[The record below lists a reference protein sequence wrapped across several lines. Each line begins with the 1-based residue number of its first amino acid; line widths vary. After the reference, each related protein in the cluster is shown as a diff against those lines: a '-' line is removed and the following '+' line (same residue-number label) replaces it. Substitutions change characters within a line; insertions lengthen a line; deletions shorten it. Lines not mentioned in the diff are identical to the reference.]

1 MTGLRISSALL
12 SAIVIALLSTVT
24 LALAEDQPVSV
35 NSGVLTTGGTSSDT
49 TKVETAPA
57 KTESTSP
64 AAGTSAPSSTNTTGA
79 ATSGTVTPTMATP
92 DAATPSPM
100 IAELRSM
107 LATAPAGLAEKELA
121 DQTALSEFYAA
132 RTGPGLWVTETGF
145 TTKARALVNE
155 IKNADAYGLDA
166 KDFRLPDVP
175 DSDSATLTTGAAAA
189 AELQLS
195 GAALKYARFARGGR
209 ITDPAEQLNSNLDR
223 RPQWIEPKIILE
235 RLAGNEEPDAVLRS
249 LHPKHPQF
257 EKLRQ
262 LYIAALPKP
271 GAPLSAAAKR
281 LRTNME
287 MWRWMNEDMG
297 DMHVFNNI
305 PEFMQYVYKDGKII
319 RTEKIVAGMLDKP
332 SSIFSRPLKYVVLR
346 PQWRVPE
353 SIKVNEIWPSLIR
366 GGGLMRQY
374 DLQVETKDGKPLD
387 WHEIQWSKVDIR
399 NYEVTQRSGP
409 KSVLGHVKFSFPSQ
423 HTIYMHDTPDK
434 YMFKASQRTLS
445 HGCLRVQKPME
456 LAEMILKEDKGW
468 DKAKVAELDQS
479 GPMNNEIAIE
489 KRIPIHLVYF
499 TAWVSDDGRLKL
511 FGDVYGHEKRV
522 TQALDGD
529 WDKIKKGRNHL
540 APVETNFNP
549 AAVAAR
555 QPPQINRILPRSA
568 QKNATLGDI
577 IGGALGAW

>member
-1 MTGLRISSALL
+1 MTGLRFTSTI
-12 SAIVIALLSTVT
+12 IVSFLAMA
-24 LALAEDQPVSV
+24 ALAQAGDQPVPAAPE
-35 NSGVLTTGGTSSDT
+35 VLMTGGT
-49 TKVETAPA
+49 
-57 KTESTSP
+57 
-64 AAGTSAPSSTNTTGA
+64 TGA
-79 ATSGTVTPTMATP
+79 VTPTMSTP
-92 DAATPSPM
+92 DAAAPSTSAHNSAAPSNSAPSPM
-100 IAELRSM
+100 MDALRAM
-107 LATAPAGLAEKELA
+107 LATAPSDMADKERA

-132 RTGPGLWVTETGF
+132 RQGPGIWVDDKGF
-145 TTKARALVNE
+145 NARARALVKE
-155 IKNADAYGLDA
+155 IGNADAYGLDA
-166 KDFRLPDVP
+166 KDFALPDVP
-175 DSDSATLTTGAAAA
+175 DSDTGTLAVETAAAG
-189 AELQLS
+189 ELRLS
-195 GAALKYARFARGGR
+195 AAALKYARFARGGR
-209 ITDPAEQLNSNLDR
+209 ITDPAAQLNSNLDR
-223 RPQWIEPKIILE
+223 RPQWIEPKVILE
-235 RLAGNEEPDAVLRS
+235 RLASTEDADAVLRS
-249 LHPKHPQF
+249 LHPKHSQF

-262 LYIAALPKP
+262 LYIAALPKSG
-271 GAPLSAAAKR
+271 GALSASAKR
-281 LRTNME
+281 LRANME

-297 DMHVFNNI
+297 DMHVLNNI
-305 PEFMQYVYKDGKII
+305 PEFMQYVYKDGKVI

-353 SIKVNEIWPSLIR
+353 SIKVNELWPSLLR

-374 DLQVETKDGKPLD
+374 DLQLETKDGKPLD
-387 WHEIQWSKVDIR
+387 WHSIDWKNVNIR

-434 YMFKASQRTLS
+434 YMFRSSQRTLS

-456 LAEMILKEDKGW
+456 LAEIILKEDKGW
-468 DKAKVAELDQS
+468 DKAKVTELDQS

-499 TAWVSDDGRLKL
+499 TAWVADDGRLKI

-555 QPPQINRILPRSA
+555 APLPPSRVLRRSA
-568 QKNATLGDI
+568 QKSATLGDI
-577 IGGALGAW
+577 LGSALGLGD

>member
-1 MTGLRISSALL
+1 MSGLRLT
-12 SAIVIALLSTVT
+12 SAIIVSLLASAT
-24 LALAEDQPVSV
+24 LARAGDQPVPAAPE
-35 NSGVLTTGGTSSDT
+35 VLMTGGTT
-49 TKVETAPA
+49 GAVTPA
-57 KTESTSP
+57 VSMPDVSAASSP
-64 AAGTSAPSSTNTTGA
+64 A
-79 ATSGTVTPTMATP
+79 
-92 DAATPSPM
+92 PSPM
-100 IAELRSM
+100 IEALRAM
-107 LATAPAGLAEKELA
+107 LATAPGDMADKERA

-132 RTGPGLWVTETGF
+132 RNSAGLWVTDTGF
-145 TTKARALVNE
+145 NARARALVTE

-166 KDFRLPDVP
+166 KDFALPDVP
-175 DSDSATLTTGAAAA
+175 DSDTATLAVEAAAA
-189 AELQLS
+189 GELRLS
-195 GAALKYARFARGGR
+195 AAALKYARFARGGR
-209 ITDPAEQLNSNLDR
+209 ITDPAAQLNSNLDR
-223 RPQWIEPKIILE
+223 RPQWIEPKVILE
-235 RLAGNEEPDAVLRS
+235 RLAGTEEPDAVLRS
-249 LHPKHPQF
+249 LHPKHAQF

-262 LYIAALPKP
+262 LYIAALPKS
-271 GAPLSAAAKR
+271 GAALSTAAKR
-281 LRTNME
+281 LRANME

-297 DMHVFNNI
+297 DMHVLNNI

-353 SIKVNEIWPSLIR
+353 SIKVNELWPSLLR

-374 DLQVETKDGKPLD
+374 DLQLETKDGKPLD
-387 WHEIQWSKVDIR
+387 WHQVNWSKVDIR

-434 YMFKASQRTLS
+434 YMFKSSQRTLS

-456 LAEMILKEDKGW
+456 LAEIILKEDKGW

-499 TAWVSDDGRLKL
+499 TAWVADDGHLKI

-529 WDKIKKGRNHL
+529 WDRIKKGRDHL

-555 QPPQINRILPRSA
+555 APLPPSRVLRRSA
-568 QKNATLGDI
+568 QKSATLSDI
-577 IGGALGAW
+577 LGSALGIGD

>member
-1 MTGLRISSALL
+1 MSAPD
-12 SAIVIALLSTVT
+12 AA
-24 LALAEDQPVSV
+24 AA
-35 NSGVLTTGGTSSDT
+35 NTS
-49 TKVETAPA
+49 
-57 KTESTSP
+57 
-64 AAGTSAPSSTNTTGA
+64 AAGSPSPMIVALRAMLTSAPSD
-79 ATSGTVTPTMATP
+79 MA
-92 DAATPSPM
+92 D
-100 IAELRSM
+100 
-107 LATAPAGLAEKELA
+107 KERA
-121 DQTALSEFYAA
+121 DQTALSEFYASRSGA
-132 RTGPGLWVTETGF
+132 GLWVTDAGF
-145 TTKARALVNE
+145 TAKARALVTE

-166 KDFRLPDVP
+166 KDYALPDMP
-175 DSDSATLTTGAAAA
+175 DAGTAALSVEATAA
-189 AELQLS
+189 AELRLS
-195 GAALKYARFARGGR
+195 AAALKYARFARGGR
-209 ITDPAEQLNSNLDR
+209 ITDPAAQLNSNLDR
-223 RPQWIEPKIILE
+223 RPQWIEPKVILD

-262 LYIAALPKP
+262 LYIAALPKS
-271 GAPLSAAAKR
+271 GGGLSTAAKR

-297 DMHVFNNI
+297 DMHVLNNI
-305 PEFMQYVYKDGKII
+305 PEFMQHVYKDGKII
-319 RTEKIVAGMLDKP
+319 RSEKIVAGMLDKQ

-353 SIKVNEIWPSLIR
+353 SIKVNEIWPSLLR

-374 DLQVETKDGKPLD
+374 DLEVESKDGKPLD
-387 WHEIQWSKVDIR
+387 WHQIQWSKVDIR

-434 YMFKASQRTLS
+434 WMFRTGQRTHS

-468 DKAKVAELDQS
+468 DKAKVAELDRS

-499 TAWVSDDGRLKL
+499 TAWVADDGRLKI

-522 TQALDGD
+522 TQALDGN
-529 WDKIKKGRNHL
+529 WDKINKGRDHL
-540 APVETNFNP
+540 APVATNFNP
-549 AAVAAR
+549 ATVAAR
-555 QPPQINRILPRSA
+555 APARINRILPRSA
-568 QKNATLGDI
+568 QKDATLGDI
-577 IGGALGAW
+577 LGGALGLGN

>member
-1 MTGLRISSALL
+1 MTGLRLSSALV
-12 SAIVIALLSTVT
+12 IVLLSTVT
-24 LALAEDQPVSV
+24 LARAEDQPVSAT
-35 NSGVLTTGGTSSDT
+35 SGVLTTGGTTPDVVKS
-49 TKVETAPA
+49 ETAPA
-57 KTESTSP
+57 KTEATSP
-64 AAGTSAPSSTNTTGA
+64 AATSPAASTSTSPTPETT
-79 ATSGTVTPTMATP
+79 GTVTTTMSTP
-92 DAATPSPM
+92 ETAAATATLSPM
-100 IAELRSM
+100 IVELRSM
-107 LATAPAGLAEKELA
+107 LATAPAGAAEKELA

-132 RTGPGLWVTETGF
+132 RKGPGIWLTETGF
-145 TTKARALVNE
+145 TARARALVKE

-175 DSDSATLTTGAAAA
+175 EGETTTSTPSAAAA

-223 RPQWIEPKIILE
+223 RPQWIEPKVILE
-235 RLAGNEEPDAVLRS
+235 RLAGTEEPDAVLRS

-262 LYIAALPKP
+262 LYVAALPKS
-271 GAPLSAAAKR
+271 GAPLSTTSKR

-287 MWRWMNEDMG
+287 MWRWMNDDMG
-297 DMHVFNNI
+297 DMHVLNNI

-374 DLQVETKDGKPLD
+374 DLQVESKDGKPLD
-387 WHEIQWSKVDIR
+387 WHAIQWSKVDIR

-409 KSVLGHVKFSFPSQ
+409 KSVLGRVKFSFPSQ

-434 YMFKASQRTLS
+434 YMFKSSQRTLS
-445 HGCLRVQKPME
+445 HGCLRVQKPMD
-456 LAEMILKEDKGW
+456 LAEIILKEDKGW
-468 DKAKVAELDQS
+468 DKGKVAELDQS

-499 TAWVSDDGRLKL
+499 TAWVADDGRLKIY
-511 FGDVYGHEKRV
+511 GDVYGHEKRV

-529 WDKIKKGRNHL
+529 WNKIKKGRNHL

>member
-1 MTGLRISSALL
+1 MSGLRLT
-12 SAIVIALLSTVT
+12 SAIIVSLLASAT
-24 LALAEDQPVSV
+24 LARAGDQPVPAAPE
-35 NSGVLTTGGTSSDT
+35 VLMTGGTT
-49 TKVETAPA
+49 GAVTPA
-57 KTESTSP
+57 VSMPDVSAASSP
-64 AAGTSAPSSTNTTGA
+64 A
-79 ATSGTVTPTMATP
+79 
-92 DAATPSPM
+92 PSPM
-100 IAELRSM
+100 IEALRAM
-107 LATAPAGLAEKELA
+107 LATAPGDMADKERA

-132 RTGPGLWVTETGF
+132 RNSAGLWVTDTGF
-145 TTKARALVNE
+145 NARARALVTE

-166 KDFRLPDVP
+166 KDFALPDVP
-175 DSDSATLTTGAAAA
+175 DSDTATLAVEAAAA
-189 AELQLS
+189 GELRLS
-195 GAALKYARFARGGR
+195 AAALKYARFARGGR
-209 ITDPAEQLNSNLDR
+209 ISDPAAQLNSNLDR
-223 RPQWIEPKIILE
+223 RPQWIEPKVILE
-235 RLAGNEEPDAVLRS
+235 RLSGTEEPDAVLRS
-249 LHPKHPQF
+249 LHPKHAQF

-262 LYIAALPKP
+262 LYIAALPKS
-271 GAPLSAAAKR
+271 GAALSTAAKR
-281 LRTNME
+281 LRANME

-297 DMHVFNNI
+297 DMHVLNNI

-353 SIKVNEIWPSLIR
+353 SIKVNELWPSLLR
-366 GGGLMRQY
+366 GGGLMQQY
-374 DLQVETKDGKPLD
+374 DLQLETKDGKPLD
-387 WHEIQWSKVDIR
+387 WHQVNWSKVDIR

-434 YMFKASQRTLS
+434 YMFKSSQRTLS

-456 LAEMILKEDKGW
+456 LAEIILKEDKGW

-499 TAWVSDDGRLKL
+499 TAWVADDGHLKI

-529 WDKIKKGRNHL
+529 WDRIKKGRDHL

-555 QPPQINRILPRSA
+555 APLPPSRVLRRSA
-568 QKNATLGDI
+568 QKSATLSDI
-577 IGGALGAW
+577 LGSALGIGD